1 MTRSGD
7 QRADAPAPGARPR
20 GAHPR
25 GASARDNLPLVS
37 IVGAGVAGSWC
48 ALALAEAGCA
58 VTLYDQGAGDL
69 VGSTSYWA
77 GGMLAP
83 DCEAEVSEPLVMRLG
98 HRSLSLWRAAFPDI
112 AFNGSLIVAHPRDRS
127 DFERFARITPG
138 HQRIDAA
145 AIAALEPALEGRFP
159 EGLFFPAEGHVEPR
173 RVVPAIHRR
182 LRDLGA
188 DLRFGAPVDPDVL
201 DGLVIDC
208 RGLAAHD
215 ALPALRGVKGEVV
228 TIETPEISL
237 SRPVRLLHPRWP
249 LYVIPRPHNRFVI
262 GASSIESEDDRIS
275 VRSALELMSA
285 AFAIH
290 PAFGEARI
298 VEMGAG
304 LRPAFPDHAPRVA
317 VDGRIVRVN
326 GLYRHGF
333 LMAPAIA
340 EAVTRWIVDGVRDN
354 ELIHMQERAS
364 GAPAI
369 QEATPC
375 L

>member
-1 MTRSGD
+1 MTLTTISPSPMAAET
-7 QRADAPAPGARPR
+7 QPAPNGL
-20 GAHPR
+20 
-25 GASARDNLPLVS
+25 SVS
-37 IVGAGVAGSWC
+37 VVGAGVAGTWC
-48 ALALAEAGCA
+48 ALSLAGAGCA

-69 VGSTSYWA
+69 LGATSFWA

-98 HRSLSLWRAAFPDI
+98 HRSLALWRAAFPD
-112 AFNGSLIVAHPRDRS
+112 ADFNGSLIVAHARDRA

-145 AIAALEPALEGRFP
+145 AIAALEPALEGRFR
-159 EGLFFPAEGHVEPR
+159 EGLFYPAEGHIEPR
-173 RVVPAIHRR
+173 RVVPLMHAR
-182 LRDLGA
+182 LRALGA
-188 DLRFGAPVDPDVL
+188 DLRFGAPVDPDAL
-201 DGLVIDC
+201 EGLVIDC
-208 RGLAAHD
+208 RGIWARD

-249 LYVIPRPHNRFVI
+249 LYVIPRPDNRFVI
-262 GASSIESEDDRIS
+262 GASTIESEDDRIS

-298 VEMGAG
+298 IEMGAG
-304 LRPAFPDHAPRVA
+304 LRPAFPDHAPRVKI
-317 VDGRIVRVN
+317 DGRIARVN

-340 EAVTRWIVDGVRDN
+340 EAVTAWIVGGERDT
-354 ELIHMQERAS
+354 ELFHMSDR
-364 GAPAI
+364 PAR
-369 QEATPC
+369 QPEKATI
-375 L
+375 

>member
-1 MTRSGD
+1 MTTANTQPPDTYR
-7 QRADAPAPGARPR
+7 DAPA
-20 GAHPR
+20 
-25 GASARDNLPLVS
+25 VS
-37 IVGAGVAGSWC
+37 VVGAGVAGSWC
-48 ALALAEAGCA
+48 ALALAQAGCA

-69 VGSTSYWA
+69 AGATSYWA

-98 HRSLSLWRAAFPDI
+98 HRSLALWRAAFPDA
-112 AFNGSLIVAHPRDRS
+112 AFHGSLIVAHPRDRA

-138 HQRIDAA
+138 HQRVDAA
-145 AIAALEPALEGRFP
+145 QIATLEPALEGRFRD
-159 EGLFFPAEGHVEPR
+159 GLFFAAEGHVEPR
-173 RVVPAIHRR
+173 RVVPAIHAR
-182 LRDLGA
+182 LRALGA
-188 DLRFGAPVDPDVL
+188 SLRFGAPVNPETL

-208 RGLAAHD
+208 RGMAARD

-228 TIETPEISL
+228 TIETPEIRL
-237 SRPVRLLHPRWP
+237 TRPVRLLHPRWP
-249 LYVIPRPHNRFVI
+249 LYVIPRPNNRFVI
-262 GASSIESEDDRIS
+262 GASTIESEDDRIS

-317 VDGRIVRVN
+317 VEGRVVRVN

-340 EAVTRWIVDGVRDN
+340 EAVTRWIVDGVRDD
-354 ELIHMQERAS
+354 ELFHVAGRAAT
-364 GAPAI
+364 APALE
-369 QEATPC
+369 EATP
-375 L
+375 